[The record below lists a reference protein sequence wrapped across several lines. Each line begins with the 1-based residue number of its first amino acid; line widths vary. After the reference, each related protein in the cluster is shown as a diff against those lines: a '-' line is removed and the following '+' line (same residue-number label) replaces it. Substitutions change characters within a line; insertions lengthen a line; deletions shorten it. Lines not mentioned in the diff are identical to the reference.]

1 MANASVEKLKAL
13 GMRHGE
19 KAVVAVTALAFVAC
33 TALAVLRETMPMQPE
48 ELSTAANNA
57 SANLSK
63 VQPQADVLDKL
74 EKDGLVDPGFVKI
87 VDNQLQNAL
96 KPDPYRARQDWVTP
110 EPGAGLIRDQPELI
124 APTEV
129 AAFPGRGGILMYTLD
144 EKGDRILDTGEE
156 AKKKGG
162 RRRPGP
168 PPGMSGSGMSGSG
181 MGGPP
186 PRDESPAAK
195 KRREAE
201 EEKRKKQFAGK
212 ADEKAKGKE
221 GEAAPDPTAEGP
233 FKEETKGKRWVVITG
248 VIDNEQLKKNYLL
261 ALKNPA
267 IAYPNYRPLDVE
279 RKALGSDGTWGEWK
293 KPDLDANYAVLD
305 NIPEIETEYVPES
318 QRPKELVDHL
328 PFLRAG
334 YWTGVHVA
342 KLVPADI
349 LAGPKDQPGP
359 GGPGGMMG
367 PGGMGSRQGG
377 GSMMGA
383 GGPGGMMGPG
393 AMGGMGSRPGG
404 GGSMMGAGGA
414 GGDEGRPGGGM
425 MGSGGGP
432 AGGGDA
438 EDTSFTK
445 VEEKTVM
452 LRFLDFTVDQ
462 NTTYQYRVRIVVRN
476 PNLNRTDV
484 NPGVDVDSKV
494 LTGPWSEPTGA
505 VGLPADVAA
514 YAMAPEQAARRDD
527 LVNFQVV
534 KWDAGTGQTVIKNDG
549 AGPGELVGELGS
561 IQMPSSEGGGAK
573 PASIDFN
580 SRAIVLDTFGG
591 SRKLP
596 DIGLDRNQFVVPA
609 VAMLVEPDGSVVVR
623 SQAHDLSDGVRQ
635 DMESNYRQA
644 IADSGK
650 KREVGSSSRMPG
662 SGGGGSDP
670 RFGGK
675 KKKRR

>member
-13 GMRHGE
+13 GIRHGE
-19 KAVVAVTALAFVAC
+19 KAVVAVTALAFIAC

-48 ELSTAANNA
+48 ELASAANNA

-63 VQPQADVLDKL
+63 VQPQADVLSKL
-74 EKDGLVDPGFVKI
+74 EKAGLVDPGFVKI
-87 VDNQLQNAL
+87 VDNQIQNAL

-144 EKGDRILDTGEE
+144 EKGERIPDTGEE

-168 PPGMSGSGMSGSG
+168 PPGMSGSG

-212 ADEKAKGKE
+212 VDEKAKGKE

-248 VIDNEQLKKNYLL
+248 VIDNEKLKKNYLL

-267 IAYPNYRPLDVE
+267 IAYPNYLKLEVE
-279 RKALGSDGTWGEWK
+279 RKILGSDGVWGDWQT
-293 KPDLDANYAVLD
+293 PDLDAIYAVLD
-305 NIPEIETEYVPES
+305 NLPEIETEFVPDS
-318 QRPKELVDHL
+318 QRPKALVDHL

-342 KLVPADI
+342 KLVPAEI

-359 GGPGGMMG
+359 AGGGSPGGMMG
-367 PGGMGSRQGG
+367 PSGMGSRQGG
-377 GSMMGA
+377 GGNSMMGA
-383 GGPGGMMGPG
+383 GGPGAMMGP
-393 AMGGMGSRPGG
+393 GMGSRPGG
-404 GGSMMGAGGA
+404 GGNAMMGAGGE
-414 GGDEGRPGGGM
+414 GGGGGM

-438 EDTSFTK
+438 EEANFEK
-445 VEEKTVM
+445 IEAKTVM

-476 PNLNRTDV
+476 PNLNHTDV
-484 NPGVDVDSKV
+484 NPGVDVDSKA
-494 LTGPWSEPTGA
+494 LRGPWSEPTDP

-527 LVNFQVV
+527 LVNFQVI
-534 KWDAGTGQTVIKNDG
+534 KWDAGTGQTVCKYDG

-609 VAMLVEPDGSVVVR
+609 VALLVEPDGSVVVR
-623 SQAHDLSDGVRQ
+623 SQAHDISDGVRK
-635 DMESNYRQA
+635 DMESNYNQA

-650 KREVGSSSRMPG
+650 KREVGSGSRMPG
-662 SGGGGSDP
+662 SGSGSGGGDP

-675 KKKRR
+675 KKKKRR